1 MQAAHREE
9 PGATVATQPCDAARR
24 TLLAGLAGFAATL
37 PCGRPARA
45 ARVGAFPARAVRIV
59 VPYSVGV
66 GPDVVARSVAE
77 RLTLQWDQPVL
88 IDNKPGASGI
98 VAFSEVRRTAADGHT
113 LFLADTA
120 TLVVNPLLHAT
131 LRYDPQRDLTPLT
144 MLFRATFVLWVG
156 GASRFAGIAALLD
169 AARRAPGSVSYA
181 SLGNGHA
188 SQVAIETLARAAGVH
203 MLHVPFKDAGA
214 LFAAVAAGEVD
225 LTAFGVNTVAG
236 LAASGRLRPLAVA
249 ATKRLANHPQIPTL
263 VEAGGPAVE
272 MRPWAALM
280 TVTGTPEPVLEQLRR
295 DIVAALATDEVRS
308 RAEQAG
314 FELMPSTPQ
323 AVLDRVRIDSAL
335 YEPLVSE
342 GRIARM

>member
-1 MQAAHREE
+1 MQAASHEE
-9 PGATVATQPCDAARR
+9 PNAHAGTRPRDVARR

-37 PCGRPARA
+37 PCGRPAWA
-45 ARVGAFPARAVRIV
+45 ARAPAFPARAVRIV

-88 IDNKPGASGI
+88 VDNKPGASGI
-98 VAFSEVRRTAADGHT
+98 VAFGEVRRTAADGHT

-131 LRYDPQRDLTPLT
+131 LQYDPQRDLTPLT
-144 MLFRATFVLWVG
+144 LLFRATFVLWVG
-156 GASRFAGIAALLD
+156 GGNRFGGIAALLD

-188 SQVAIETLARAAGVH
+188 SHVAIETLARAAGVQ

-214 LFAAVAAGEVD
+214 LLAAVAAGEVD
-225 LTAFGVNTVAG
+225 LTAIGVNTVAG
-236 LAASGRLRPLAVA
+236 LMASGRLRPLAVA
-249 ATKRLANHPQIPTL
+249 ATQRLASHPRIPTL
-263 VEAGGPAVE
+263 SQAGGPDVE
-272 MRPWAALM
+272 MRPWAALV
-280 TVTGTPEPVLEQLRR
+280 TVAGTPEAVLEQLRR
-295 DIVAALATDEVRS
+295 DIAGALATDEVRS

-323 AVLDRVRIDSAL
+323 AVLDRMRIDSAL
-335 YEPLVSE
+335 VEPLVSE